1 MTTAYRDWRDLP
13 FPEILCVDTEFYPGK
28 GKANGGVEGDA
39 STPLCLVAYEMRS
52 KRVTRLWQD
61 KLGRHPPYR
70 LNNSA
75 LFIGYM
81 NSAEFGFHIACG
93 WGEPACSLDAY
104 LEFRHFVND
113 GTVKSGDREKGF
125 FGLGG
130 ALRYF
135 CDDGLD
141 LTHKKDMRDRIIQG
155 PPFTDEERRQILE
168 YCEDDVHALAR
179 LVPHLIPTIRS
190 LPHAMFRA
198 KYAWAIAQEE
208 RRGVPIDLGWLT
220 RIRNN
225 WDGIR
230 TNLTLELDE
239 FNIYKIKK
247 GKPHWRK
254 DRFAEFIKRNNM
266 SWPKLES
273 GVFDETDQTF
283 REMGGKYQFI
293 EPLRELR
300 YSLSKLKLNDLQV
313 GSDGRN
319 RTLLSPYGTKTA
331 RNTPGN
337 SKYVFGPAKWIRF
350 LIAPPPGLGLIHR
363 DFCQQEVRIA
373 AILSGDRALMEACL
387 SGDVYLGLAEQ
398 LGFISS
404 RMSMGKRKEVRKL
417 FKTVVLGILYG
428 LGAETLAV
436 RAGISLYE
444 AAEILARLKAR
455 FHVFYDYI
463 NHALD
468 HAGLLLEVSTP
479 YGWIMQCPPNI
490 NPRTVQNFP
499 IQSTGAEILHVLSI
513 LAERRGIEIVA
524 PVHDAVMAQAPIDQV
539 NDVSTALD
547 RLMRDA
553 SAVVLR
559 GHELPTDELLI
570 GEGQQHQRY
579 FDDRGVKMWK
589 TVTKLVNKLE
599 RKKAR

>member
-1 MTTAYRDWRDLP
+1 MTVYHDWRDLP
-13 FPEILCVDTEFYPGK
+13 FREILCVDTEFYPGK

-52 KRVTRLWQD
+52 QRTNRLWQD
-61 KLGRHPPYR
+61 KLGSSPPYR
-70 LNNSA
+70 LDNSA

-81 NSAEFGFHIACG
+81 NSAEFGFHIARG
-93 WGEPACSLDAY
+93 WGEPACSLDMY

-113 GTVKSGDREKGF
+113 GNAEPGDRGKGF
-125 FGLGG
+125 FSLDG

-135 CDDGLD
+135 CDDALD
-141 LTHKKDMRDRIIQG
+141 LTHKTDMRDRIIQG
-155 PPFTDEERRQILE
+155 PPFTREERREILG
-168 YCEDDVHALAR
+168 YCEDDVAALAR
-179 LVPHLIPTIRS
+179 LVPHLIPIIRS

-208 RRGVPIDLGWLT
+208 RRGVPVDQPWLT

-230 TNLTLELDE
+230 CDLTRKLDKPH
-239 FNIYKIKK
+239 IYEIRK

-254 DRFAEFIKRNNM
+254 DRFAEFVKRNNM
-266 SWPKLES
+266 PWPRLES
-273 GVFDETDQTF
+273 GALDESDQTF
-283 REMGGKYQFI
+283 RAMEGTYGFVKT
-293 EPLRELR
+293 LRELR
-300 YSLSKLKLNDLQV
+300 YSLSALKLNDLQV
-313 GSDGRN
+313 GNDARN

-331 RNTPGN
+331 RNAPGN
-337 SKYVFGPAKWIRF
+337 SKYVFGPARWIRF
-350 LIAPPPGLGLIHR
+350 LITPPPGLALIHR
-363 DFCQQEVRIA
+363 DYCQQEVRIA
-373 AILSGDRALMEACL
+373 AILSGDKALMEACL

-398 LGFISS
+398 LGFISGN
-404 RMSMGKRKEVRKL
+404 MSMEKRKQVRKL

-428 LGAETLAV
+428 LGTQTLAI
-436 RAGISLYE
+436 RANISIYE

-468 HAGLLLEVSTP
+468 HAGLLLEVGTP
-479 YGWIMQCPPNI
+479 YGWIMQCPPDI

-539 NDVSTALD
+539 KDVSAALD

-570 GEGQQHQRY
+570 GEGLQHQRY
-579 FDDRGVKMWK
+579 YDDRGEEMWK
-589 TVTKLVNKLE
+589 MVTKLVDKLE
-599 RKKAR
+599 RKKARQ